1 MFQVGDKILYP
12 LYGAGIIED
21 IKEKEVLGKKRL
33 YYFLNIPHIKLR
45 IMIPI
50 EKTSDLGIR
59 KAVNPDVLQ
68 HVLNDLY
75 NGATDPLSDD
85 NQRYRRDMN
94 KSKIKTGDIYKG
106 IEIIRDLTRKSKVKK
121 LGAEDKAMLENA
133 LQILTSE
140 FIQVRGV
147 CKEQAV
153 HLLNEV
159 INV

>member
-1 MFQVGDKILYP
+1 MFQVGDKIFYP
-12 LYGAGIIED
+12 LYGAGIIEA
-21 IKEKEVLGKKRL
+21 IKEKEVLGKKQF
-33 YYFLNIPHIKLR
+33 YYFLNIPHIKLK

-50 EKTSDLGIR
+50 ERTHDIGIR
-59 KAVNPDVLQ
+59 EVVKPDVLQ
-68 HVLNDLY
+68 HVLDDLY
-75 NGATDPLSDD
+75 NGTTDPLSDN

-106 IEIIRDLTRKSKVKK
+106 TEVIRDLMRKSKVKK
-121 LGAEDKAMLENA
+121 LSAEDKAMLENA

>member
-33 YYFLNIPHIKLR
+33 YYFMNIPHIRLK

-50 EKTSDLGIR
+50 EKTNDLGIR
-59 KAVNPDVLQ
+59 KVVNPDVLQ
-68 HVLNDLY
+68 HALNDLY
-75 NGATDPLSDD
+75 SGTTDPLSDD